1 MTMTSETVKLTL
13 NFNDPALDDEDRD
26 EEAQKLLHQL
36 RDLEEVEVNR
46 AVDLHPPAGNKSI
59 GALLIGV
66 LTAELNV
73 ENCRKVLGFL
83 GDRLGGQ
90 PIELEVEANGRKLK
104 VSAHSREELEAAM
117 KAAQEFV
124 DIGNT

>member
-1 MTMTSETVKLTL
+1 MTSETVKLTL
-13 NFNDPALDDEDRD
+13 SFSDPALDDEERD

-36 RDLEEVEVNR
+36 QDLDEVEANR
-46 AVDLHPPAGNKSI
+46 AVDPNPPAGNKSI

-73 ENCRKVLGFL
+73 ANCQKVLGFL
-83 GDRLGGQ
+83 GDRLGGK

-104 VSAHSREELEAAM
+104 VTAHSREELEVAM

-124 DIGNT
+124 DAGNT